1 MRLLIALST
10 AAVVG
15 GLILMLAF
23 PVLLG
28 PILVVGGVAGLGV
41 AMLPTIIDRFVQFL
55 STGSMRRKRW

>member
-1 MRLLIALST
+1 MRLVIALSS

-28 PILVVGGVAGLGV
+28 PILIIGGVARLGV
-41 AMLPTIIDRFVQFL
+41 AMIPTIIDRFVQFL

>member
-1 MRLLIALST
+1 MRLVIALSS

-28 PILVVGGVAGLGV
+28 PILIIGGVARLGV
-41 AMLPTIIDRFVQFL
+41 AVIPTIIDRFVQFL